1 MNESKKRMYFSW
13 MGKSKDG
20 GEFHRNKFQKPLSW
34 LRNVPSPGDIRVFS
48 AKKTWVTINQ
58 IIHVILV
65 HVIRQNI
72 HLKIINKMEV
82 TLKNLG
88 NSSIY
93 LKIII

>member
-1 MNESKKRMYFSW
+1 

-20 GEFHRNKFQKPLSW
+20 GEFHRNKYQKPLSW
-34 LRNVPSPGDIRVFS
+34 FRNVPSPSDIRVFS
-48 AKKTWVTINQ
+48 AKETWVTINQ

-72 HLKIINKMEV
+72 HLKIINKMKA
-82 TLKNLG
+82 TLKILG